1 MSGENPDELYTRQV
15 YLFEKLKQT
24 SNSLILVVVG
34 LKFFSYNLSPTF
46 TSILVAQFNS
56 PLSNFILRN
65 KLDHKATVISY
76 EENQSLSKTKMY
88 YII

>member
-1 MSGENPDELYTRQV
+1 MSGENPDELYTRHV
-15 YLFEKLKQT
+15 YLFKIFKQT
-24 SNSLILVVVG
+24 SNSLKLVAVG

-46 TSILVAQFNS
+46 TSILGAQFNS